1 MLLLI
6 SSHQHLK
13 IGIYWHTKYDNLVSF
28 QITNACLVTFSV
40 KGTSFITQLLQDVNL
55 SYMYT
60 DVPNT
65 IGSSTHIWHNNMC
78 TKICNFTS
86 KEKKL
91 MCYKGTNSC
100 LFCQSIY
107 TLACLETISFDYAM
121 SGLHLRLL
129 PGYNRLVI
137 SKIIDDKC
145 DHGSISRQICI
156 PITSFYLSFCNNR
169 QNVYLIFITDIQY

>member
-1 MLLLI
+1 
-6 SSHQHLK
+6 
-13 IGIYWHTKYDNLVSF
+13 
-28 QITNACLVTFSV
+28 
-40 KGTSFITQLLQDVNL
+40 
-55 SYMYT
+55 MYT

-169 QNVYLIFITDIQY
+169 QNAYLIFITDIQYQLHSCVTGFEKSQIPHIQYQDTLFTIIQQLYLHILTSN